1 MVLHLALFG
10 IVVFLHAFLAD
21 VRLQVLKAIY
31 EAEGFAY
38 KNGFDMPCD
47 LLAKRMADLNQTST
61 QNAGARLLGAALI
74 FIAIDDEN
82 GPVLYKV
89 DPAGYFVGYMAT
101 SAGPKSQEITNALEK
116 SIKNAPVIESNEEL
130 LKLAISTLCNAVGS
144 DLKAS
149 EIEVG
154 AVTTDANGSFSRLT
168 ETQIEDYLNK
178 IAEAD

>member
-1 MVLHLALFG
+1 MCRNRVNWYFILRYLGFCFFIHT
-10 IVVFLHAFLAD
+10 FLAD

-101 SAGPKSQEITNALEK
+101 LSLIH
-116 SIKNAPVIESNEEL
+116 I
-130 LKLAISTLCNAVGS
+130 
-144 DLKAS
+144 
-149 EIEVG
+149 
-154 AVTTDANGSFSRLT
+154 
-168 ETQIEDYLNK
+168 
-178 IAEAD
+178 